1 MLKQE
6 LKVHIRWMIRRDMP
20 EVLQMETAAAL
31 PTQWNEERFLHALRQ
46 RNCIGMVAEA
56 GEKVVG
62 FMIYELHKNKLE
74 LLRAVVDSEFRRK
87 GVGRQMIDKLIS
99 KLSSHRRTRVCI
111 DVNERLLDAQ
121 RFFKAVGMRAVS
133 VLRRADENDDDMF
146 RFVFRMANSTA
157 EEVEDLDE
165 VHLD

>member
-1 MLKQE
+1 
-6 LKVHIRWMIRRDMP
+6 
-20 EVLQMETAAAL
+20 
-31 PTQWNEERFLHALRQ
+31 
-46 RNCIGMVAEA
+46 MVAEA